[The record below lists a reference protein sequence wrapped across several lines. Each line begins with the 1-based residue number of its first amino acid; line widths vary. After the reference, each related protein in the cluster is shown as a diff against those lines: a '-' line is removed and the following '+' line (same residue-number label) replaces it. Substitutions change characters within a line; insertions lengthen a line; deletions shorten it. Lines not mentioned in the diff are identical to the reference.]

1 MGAKDSY
8 CNKTELHAAIGTQAY
23 ELGGEIVLGFA
34 VYRGG
39 WMSTWTPMTEAQ
51 ILSYLTEGVPWQ
63 QVSP

>member
-8 CNKTELHAAIGTQAY
+8 SDKAELHAAIGTQAY

-39 WMSTWTPMTEAQ
+39 LTMTPMTEAQ